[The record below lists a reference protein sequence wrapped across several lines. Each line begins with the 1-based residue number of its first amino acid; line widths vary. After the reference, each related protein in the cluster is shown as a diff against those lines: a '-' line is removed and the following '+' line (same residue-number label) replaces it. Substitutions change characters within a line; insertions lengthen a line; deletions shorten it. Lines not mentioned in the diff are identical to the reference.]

1 MAKNELRSYAGTS
14 DRVELLA
21 RDLYV
26 RAVVGNTSRTP
37 QGIAEKCF
45 VDATAFY
52 EVADS
57 KRESVT
63 AAA

>member
-1 MAKNELRSYAGTS
+1 MAAKNELRSYAGS
-14 DRVELLA
+14 PDRVELLA

-45 VDATAFY
+45 VDPTAFY
-52 EVADS
+52 EVAS
-57 KRESVT
+57 KREGVT